1 MSTETS
7 DKTLS
12 GIFYLLT
19 VMCVLYGMT
28 DVGESVFKRS
38 IAPQKWLLSILNNYY
53 DLIIV
58 FYVFICLQISG
69 YVELQYGKDYLT
81 VSILSILLTP
91 FSLFFVLDGKKNE
104 S

>member
-19 VMCVLYGMT
+19 VMCLLYGMT
-28 DVGESVFKRS
+28 DIGGLVFTNS
-38 IAPQKWLLSILNNYY
+38 IVSEVWLSSILNNYY
-53 DLIIV
+53 DLLIV
-58 FYVFICLQISG
+58 LYVFICLQISG
-69 YVELQYGKDYLT
+69 YVELKYGKDYLT

-91 FSLFFVLDGKKNE
+91 FSLFFVVEG
-104 S
+104 